1 LDRLIQHLTGRLSL
15 ADARH
20 TRATLVIAIDGPSG
34 SGKSSAS
41 RSVARRLGLRY
52 LDTGAMYRAVTWWM
66 LEHGADVEDLAA
78 VEASADR
85 PVLSLETDPESPRIA
100 VDGIDVTR
108 PIRERRVSNA
118 VSAVSAVPAV
128 RRHLVDLQ
136 RTLIGPGGIVVE
148 GRDIGTVVAP
158 SAPVKIFLTAT
169 SDARADRRT
178 AELGHDPV
186 ASVDVTRAEMSRRDR
201 LDSSR
206 AASPLA
212 KAADAYELDTTP
224 YTLDEVVELILGIVK
239 ERTGVS

>member
-1 LDRLIQHLTGRLSL
+1 M

-20 TRATLVIAIDGPSG
+20 SRATLVIAIDGPSG
-34 SGKSSAS
+34 SGKSSTS
-41 RSVARRLGLRY
+41 RGVARRLGLRY

-66 LEHGADVEDLAA
+66 LEYGADVEDPAA
-78 VEASADR
+78 VGANADR
-85 PVLSLETDPESPRIA
+85 PVLSLGTDPQSPRIA

-108 PIRERRVSNA
+108 PIRERSVSNA

-128 RRHLVDLQ
+128 RRHLVQLQ
-136 RTLIGPGGIVVE
+136 RKIIGTGGIVVE

-158 SAPVKIFLTAT
+158 HAPVKIFLTAT
-169 SDARADRRT
+169 SATRAERR
-178 AELGHDPV
+178 AADLRHDPV
-186 ASVDVTRAEMSRRDR
+186 ASVDVTRAEMNRRDL

-224 YTLDEVVELILGIVK
+224 YTLDEVVDLILGIVK